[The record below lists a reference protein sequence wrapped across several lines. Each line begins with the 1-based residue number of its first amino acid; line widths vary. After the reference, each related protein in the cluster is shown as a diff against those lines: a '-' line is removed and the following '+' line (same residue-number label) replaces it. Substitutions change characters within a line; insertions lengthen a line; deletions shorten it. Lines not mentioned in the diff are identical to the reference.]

1 MTKSLSKETT
11 CCFNRAS
18 PSNKDGFEL
27 SSDCGPAMTDN
38 FIAFFYRERLL
49 VAVVSMLIVASGILA
64 LARLNVDAFPDVTP
78 VQVEIDTDA
87 QGLAPQEVEQL
98 ITFPIENV
106 MNGLSGVVRVLS
118 ISKFGLS
125 VVTVYFRDDIDI
137 YFARQQVFEQ
147 LSLAKDRIPAGFEP
161 TMGPITTG
169 TGQIYLYE
177 IVGRGKSNQELRT
190 IQDWIVKLQLRT
202 VSGVADVLSFGGEV
216 KQYQVIV
223 DQQALVNYNIPL
235 KQLFS
240 TIQANNQN
248 TGANFIEHGDDQYIV
263 RGLGLV
269 KDVEDIKNMVL
280 DSRSGTPIRVSDVA
294 RVEIGNEIRQGAVTQ
309 DGRGEVVTGIV
320 LKRINENTKQVIERI
335 KEKVAEINKA
345 LPEGVSIV
353 DYYDQ
358 SELVDNSIHT
368 VVESLI
374 EGEAL
379 VLVILVLL
387 LGDFR
392 SSLITAAAIPFC
404 MLVAFILMWYSGLSA
419 NLTSLGGLAISIG
432 MMVDATVVMVENIYR
447 HLEEHSEHST
457 REAILVAAQE
467 IGRPMFFAILIIIA
481 VFLPVFTLQGIEGKL
496 FKPLAYAVTFS
507 MIGSM
512 LMALCIAP
520 MLCALWLRLKKGEV
534 RTNPIIGFFKAIYV
548 PVLKWT
554 IDHRYV
560 TLLVAAALIAWSVA
574 EGFILGSEFLPT
586 IDEGNMLVRATMPA
600 SISLSR
606 AIEVSSQ
613 IEKSLR
619 EFPEVETV
627 VAKIGRAELGGDPES
642 VSNDELYVRLK
653 RKGEW
658 TTATTKDELV
668 DAMRQRVEGFPGVRF
683 NFSQVIQT
691 RNDELISGINAQIA
705 VKVFG
710 EDQDTLRKLAEGIRD
725 AISRVGGVED
735 LAVEQSAGEEH
746 LEIVLDRDKLAR
758 YGLNI
763 TDVLDVAKIAI
774 GGDEATDVL
783 EGQRRFAIFVRLNE
797 TFRNQVEKLND
808 ILVAAPVGGRIP
820 LGQLATF
827 RLSTGDSVVSRENSL
842 RRVVVMCNVK
852 GRDIGSFVHEA
863 QAIVA
868 RDVQTPPGY
877 FITWGGQFENEQ
889 QAVRRL
895 LIAIPISL
903 LLVFVLI
910 YACFNSL
917 RNTLT
922 IIFNIPIALV
932 GSTTFLLISGFPLSV
947 PAIVGF
953 IAVFGIAVQNG
964 MVMVSYINKLRN
976 LGMDLH
982 DAVITGASVRLRA
995 ELLSALIGSI
1005 SLIPFIISSGTG
1017 AEIEK
1022 PLAIVVVGGLVT
1034 RPIKIVILPMVY
1046 EWVER
1051 RAARRAE
1058 SATE

>member
-1 MTKSLSKETT
+1 
-11 CCFNRAS
+11 
-18 PSNKDGFEL
+18 
-27 SSDCGPAMTDN
+27 MTDN

-49 VAVVSMLIVASGILA
+49 VAVVSMLIVAGGILA
-64 LARLNVDAFPDVTP
+64 LRRLNVDAFPDVTP
-78 VQVEIDTDA
+78 VQVEIDTEA
-87 QGLAPQEVEQL
+87 EGLAPEEVERQ
-98 ITFPIENV
+98 ITFPIENE
-106 MNGLSGVVRVLS
+106 MNGISGVTRVES
-118 ISKFGLS
+118 ESKFGLS
-125 VVTVYFRDDIDI
+125 VVTVYFSDDTDM
-137 YFARQQVFEQ
+137 YFAREQVFQ
-147 LSLAKDRIPAGFEP
+147 RLADAKENIPSGIEP

-169 TGQIYLYE
+169 TGQIYLYQ
-177 IVGRGKSNQELRT
+177 IVGHGQSNQELRT

-202 VSGVADVLSFGGEV
+202 VPGVADVLSFGGDV

-223 DQQALVNYNIPL
+223 DQQALVNYNISL
-235 KQLFS
+235 KALFDA
-240 TIQANNQN
+240 IQANNQN
-248 TGANFIEHGDDQYIV
+248 TGANFIEHGDEQYVV

-269 KDVEDIKNMVL
+269 KDIQDIQNIVL
-280 DSRSGTPIRVSDVA
+280 DSRGGTPIRVGDVA
-294 RVEIGNEIRQGAVTQ
+294 RVEIGNEIRQGAVTK
-309 DGRGEVVTGIV
+309 DGQGEVVTGIV
-320 LKRINENTKQVIERI
+320 LKRINENTKEVIDRI
-335 KEKVAEINKA
+335 KGKVAEINKA
-345 LPEGVSIV
+345 LPPGVQIV
-353 DYYDQ
+353 DFYDQ
-358 SELVDNSIHT
+358 AELVDNSIHT

-387 LGDFR
+387 LGNFR
-392 SSLITAAAIPFC
+392 SSFITAAAIPFC
-404 MLVAFILMWYSGLSA
+404 MLVAFILMWYWGQSA
-419 NLTSLGGLAISIG
+419 NLMSLGGLAISIG

-447 HLEEHSEHST
+447 HLEEHREHST

-520 MLCALWLRLKKGEV
+520 MLCALWLRLRKGPV
-534 RTNPIIGFFKAIYV
+534 RTNPIIGFFKGIYV
-548 PVLKWT
+548 PVLKWAITHRVLTLT
-554 IDHRYV
+554 IAGL
-560 TLLVAAALIAWSVA
+560 LLVWSFADV
-574 EGFILGSEFLPT
+574 FIIGSEFLPT

-600 SISLSR
+600 SISLTR
-606 AIEVSSQ
+606 AIEISTQ
-613 IEKSLR
+613 IEKTLR

-653 RKGEW
+653 PKSQW
-658 TTATTKDELV
+658 TTAKTKDELV
-668 DAMRQRVEGFPGVRF
+668 DKMRQRVEGFPGVKF

-705 VKVFG
+705 VKIFG
-710 EDQDTLRKLAEGIRD
+710 EDADTLRQLADQIRD
-725 AISRVGGVED
+725 AMSHVRGVED
-735 LAVEQSAGEEH
+735 LAVEQSAGEAH
-746 LEIVLDRDKLAR
+746 LEIDVSRDQIAR

-763 TDVLDVAKIAI
+763 ADVLEVAKIAI
-774 GGDEATDVL
+774 GGDSATDVL
-783 EGQRRFAIFVRLNE
+783 EGQRRFAIFVRLKE
-797 TFRNQVEKLND
+797 DYRNQVEKLGD
-808 ILVAAPVGGRIP
+808 ILVAAPVGGKIP
-820 LGQLATF
+820 LSQLATF
-827 RLSTGDSVVSRENSL
+827 KLSSGDSLVTRENSL
-842 RRVVVMCNVK
+842 RRSVVMCNVK
-852 GRDIGSFVHEA
+852 GRDIGSFVHDA
-863 QAIVA
+863 QQAVA
-868 RDVQTPPGY
+868 LQVKTPPGY
-877 FITWGGQFENEQ
+877 FITWGGQFENAQ
-889 QAVRRL
+889 QATRRL
-895 LIAIPISL
+895 LIAIPIAL

-910 YACFNSL
+910 YSCFNSL

-953 IAVFGIAVQNG
+953 IAVFGVAVQNG
-964 MVMVSYINKLRN
+964 MVMVSYINKLRDR
-976 LGMDLH
+976 GMELH
-982 DAVITGASVRLRA
+982 EAVITGASVRLRA

-1034 RPIKIVILPMVY
+1034 RPIKIVILPMIY

-1051 RAARRAE
+1051 GVERKASRAAAITVE
-1058 SATE
+1058 

>member
-1 MTKSLSKETT
+1 
-11 CCFNRAS
+11 
-18 PSNKDGFEL
+18 
-27 SSDCGPAMTDN
+27 MTDN

-49 VAVVSMLIVASGILA
+49 VAVVSMLIVAGGILA
-64 LARLNVDAFPDVTP
+64 LRRLNVDAFPDVTP
-78 VQVEIDTDA
+78 VQVEIDTDS

-98 ITFPIENV
+98 ITFPIENE
-106 MNGLSGVVRVLS
+106 MNGISGVTRVES
-118 ISKFGLS
+118 TSKFGLS
-125 VVTVYFRDDIDI
+125 VVTVYFSDDTDI
-137 YFARQQVFEQ
+137 YFARQQVFER
-147 LSLAKDRIPAGFEP
+147 LSDAKDHIPAGFEP

-169 TGQIYLYE
+169 TGQIYLYQ

-190 IQDWIVKLQLRT
+190 IQDWVVKLQLRT
-202 VSGVADVLSFGGEV
+202 VPGVADVLDFGGDV

-235 KQLFS
+235 KSLFEA
-240 TIQANNQN
+240 IQNNNQN
-248 TGANFIEHGDDQYIV
+248 TGANFIEHGDEQYVV
-263 RGLGLV
+263 RGIGLV
-269 KDVEDIKNMVL
+269 KDIEDIKNIVL
-280 DSRSGTPIRVSDVA
+280 DSRGGTPIRVSDVA
-294 RVEIGNEIRQGAVTQ
+294 SVEIGSELRQGAVTK
-309 DGRGEVVTGIV
+309 DGQGEVVTGIV
-320 LKRINENTKQVIERI
+320 LKRINENTKQVIERL

-345 LPEGVSIV
+345 LPEGVTIV
-353 DYYDQ
+353 DFYDQ
-358 SELVDNSIHT
+358 AELVDNSIHT

-392 SSLITAAAIPFC
+392 SSIITAAAIPFC
-404 MLVAFILMWYSGLSA
+404 MLVAFILMWYAGLSA
-419 NLTSLGGLAISIG
+419 NLMSLGGLAISIG

-447 HLEEHSEHST
+447 HLEEHREHSV

-512 LMALCIAP
+512 VMALCIAP
-520 MLCALWLRLKKGEV
+520 MLCALWLRLKRGEV
-534 RTNPIIGFFKAIYV
+534 RQNRIIGFFKGIYV
-548 PVLKWT
+548 PVLKWA
-554 IDHRYV
+554 IRHRYIAL
-560 TLLVAAALIAWSVA
+560 TIALALLVWSAAD
-574 EGFILGSEFLPT
+574 FYILGSEFLPT

-600 SISLSR
+600 SISLTR
-606 AIEVSSQ
+606 AMDVSTQ
-613 IEKSLR
+613 IEKKLL

-627 VAKIGRAELGGDPES
+627 VAKIGRADLGGDPES
-642 VSNDELYVRLK
+642 VSNDEIYVRLK
-653 RKGEW
+653 PKAQW
-658 TTATTKDELV
+658 TTAKTKDELV
-668 DAMRQRVEGFPGVRF
+668 DAMRRRVEGFPGVEF

-705 VKVFG
+705 VKIFG
-710 EDQDTLRKLAEGIRD
+710 EDQDTLHQVGEQIRD
-725 AISRVGGVED
+725 AMSHVGGVED
-735 LAVEQSAGEEH
+735 LAVEQVAGEQH
-746 LEIVLDRDKLAR
+746 LEIELDRDKIAR

-763 TDVLDVAKIAI
+763 ADVLEVVKIAI

-783 EGQRRFAIFVRLNE
+783 EGQRRFAIFVRLKE
-797 TFRNQVEKLND
+797 DYRNQVNKLND
-808 ILVAAPVGGRIP
+808 ILIAAPVGGRIP
-820 LGQLATF
+820 LGQLATLK
-827 RLSTGDSVVSRENSL
+827 LSSGDSVIDRENSL
-842 RRVVVMCNVK
+842 RRVVVKCNVK
-852 GRDIGSFVHEA
+852 GRDIGGFVHDA
-863 QAIVA
+863 QAAVA
-868 RDVQTPPGY
+868 AQVKFPPGY
-877 FITWGGQFENEQ
+877 FITWGGQFENAQ
-889 QAVRRL
+889 QAARRL
-895 LIAIPISL
+895 LIAIPIAL

-910 YACFNSL
+910 YTCFSSL

-922 IIFNIPIALV
+922 IIFNIPIAMV
-932 GSTTFLLISGFPLSV
+932 GSTAFLLVSGFPLSV
-947 PAIVGF
+947 PALVGF

-976 LGMDLH
+976 GGMELH
-982 DAVITGASVRLRA
+982 EAVITGASVRLRA

-1005 SLIPFIISSGTG
+1005 SLIPFIVSSGTG

-1051 RAARRAE
+1051 RAARRA
-1058 SATE
+1058 ATTIE

>member
-1 MTKSLSKETT
+1 
-11 CCFNRAS
+11 
-18 PSNKDGFEL
+18 
-27 SSDCGPAMTDN
+27 MTDN
-38 FIAFFYRERLL
+38 FIAFFYKERLL
-49 VAVVSMLIVASGILA
+49 VAVVSMLIVGGGVLA
-64 LARLNVDAFPDVTP
+64 MSKLNVDAFPDVTP
-78 VQVEIDTDA
+78 VQVEIDTEA

-106 MNGLSGVVRVLS
+106 MNGISGVVRVQS

-125 VVTVYFRDDIDI
+125 VVNVYFRDDVDI
-137 YFARQQVFEQ
+137 YFALQQVFER
-147 LSLAKDRIPAGFEP
+147 LSLAKDNMPAGFEP
-161 TMGPITTG
+161 GMGPITTG
-169 TGQIYLYE
+169 TGQVYLYE

-202 VSGVADVLSFGGEV
+202 VPGVADVLSFGGDV

-223 DQQALVNYNIPL
+223 DQQALVNYNITL
-235 KQLFS
+235 KSLFDA
-240 TIQANNQN
+240 IQANNQN
-248 TGANFIEHGDDQYIV
+248 TGANFIEHGDEQYVV
-263 RGLGLV
+263 RGLGLL
-269 KDVEDIKNMVL
+269 KDIEDIKNIVL

-294 RVEIGNEIRQGAVTQ
+294 NVQIGNEIRQGAVTK
-309 DGRGEVVTGIV
+309 DGQGEVVTGIV
-320 LKRINENTKQVIERI
+320 LKRINENTKQIIERI
-335 KEKVAEINKA
+335 KQKVTEINKA
-345 LPEGVSIV
+345 LPPGVHIV
-353 DYYDQ
+353 DFYDQ
-358 SELVDNSIHT
+358 AELVDNSVHT

-379 VLVILVLL
+379 VLIILVLL
-387 LGDFR
+387 LGNFR
-392 SSLITAAAIPFC
+392 SSFITAAAIPFC
-404 MLVAFILMWYSGLSA
+404 MLVAFILMWYWGQSA
-419 NLTSLGGLAISIG
+419 NLMSLGGLAISIG

-447 HLEEHSEHST
+447 HLEEHREHST

-534 RTNPIIGFFKAIYV
+534 RTNPIIAFFKRIYV
-548 PVLKWT
+548 PVLEWA
-554 IDHRYV
+554 IAHRYL
-560 TLLVAAALIAWSVA
+560 TLILAGALLLWSVA
-574 EGFILGSEFLPT
+574 DVFILGSEFLPT

-600 SISLSR
+600 SISLPR
-606 AIEVSSQ
+606 AIDVSTQ

-627 VAKIGRAELGGDPES
+627 VAKIGRPELGGDPES

-653 RKGEW
+653 PKEQW
-658 TTATTKDELV
+658 TTARTKDELV
-668 DAMRQRVEGFPGVRF
+668 DAMRRRVEGFPGVEF

-691 RNDELISGINAQIA
+691 RNDELLSGINAQIA

-710 EDQDTLRKLAEGIRD
+710 EDQDILARLAEEIRN
-725 AISRVGGVED
+725 AMSHVRGAKD
-735 LAVEQSAGEEH
+735 LAVEQVAGEEH
-746 LEIVLDRDKLAR
+746 LEISLDRDKLAR

-763 TDVLDVAKIAI
+763 AEVLEVAKIAI

-783 EGQRRFAIFVRLNE
+783 EGQRHFAIFVRLKENY
-797 TFRNQVEKLND
+797 RNQVEKLGD
-808 ILVAAPVGGRIP
+808 ILIAAPVGGSVP

-827 RLSTGDSVVSRENSL
+827 RLSSGDAVVSRENAL
-842 RRVVVMCNVK
+842 RRLVVKCNVT
-852 GRDIGSFVHEA
+852 GRDIGGFVHDA
-863 QAIVA
+863 QAAVA
-868 RDVQTPPGY
+868 AQVKTPPGY
-877 FITWGGQFENEQ
+877 FITWGGQFENAQ
-889 QAVRRL
+889 QATRRL

-910 YACFNSL
+910 YACFGSL

-964 MVMVSYINKLRN
+964 LVMVSYINKLRDR
-976 LGMDLH
+976 GMELRE
-982 DAVITGASVRLRA
+982 AVITGASVRLRA

-1005 SLIPFIISSGTG
+1005 SLVPFIISSGTG

-1051 RAARRAE
+1051 RAARTEEPVIEAE
-1058 SATE
+1058 A

>member
-1 MTKSLSKETT
+1 
-11 CCFNRAS
+11 
-18 PSNKDGFEL
+18 
-27 SSDCGPAMTDN
+27 MTDN

-49 VAVVSMLIVASGILA
+49 VAVVSMLIVAGGVLA
-64 LARLNVDAFPDVTP
+64 LSRLNVDAFPDVTP
-78 VQVEIDTDA
+78 VQVEIDTEA

-106 MNGLSGVVRVLS
+106 MNGISGVVRVQS

-125 VVTVYFRDDIDI
+125 VVNVYFRDDVDI
-137 YFARQQVFEQ
+137 YFARQQVFER
-147 LSLAKDRIPAGFEP
+147 LSLAKDNMPAGFEP
-161 TMGPITTG
+161 GMGPITTG

-202 VSGVADVLSFGGEV
+202 VPGVADVLSFGGDV
-216 KQYQVIV
+216 KQYHVIV

-235 KQLFS
+235 KSLFEA
-240 TIQANNQN
+240 IQANNQN
-248 TGANFIEHGDDQYIV
+248 TGANFIEHGDDQYVI

-269 KDVEDIKNMVL
+269 QNVDDIKNIVL
-280 DSRSGTPIRVSDVA
+280 DSRGGTAIRVSDVA
-294 RVEIGNEIRQGAVTQ
+294 QVQIGNEIRQGAVTK
-309 DGRGEVVTGIV
+309 DGQGEVVTGIV
-320 LKRINENTKQVIERI
+320 LKRINENTKQVIERV
-335 KEKVAEINKA
+335 KEKVVEINKT

-358 SELVDNSIHT
+358 SELVDNSTHT
-368 VVESLI
+368 VVKSLI
-374 EGEAL
+374 EGELL
-379 VLVILVLL
+379 VLVILLLL

-392 SSLITAAAIPFC
+392 GSLITAAAIPFC
-404 MLVAFILMWYSGLSA
+404 MLVALILMWYSGLSA

-432 MMVDATVVMVENIYR
+432 MMVDATIVMVENIYR
-447 HLEEHSEHST
+447 HLEEHREHSM

-467 IGRPMFFAILIIIA
+467 IGRPMFFAILIVIA
-481 VFLPVFTLQGIEGKL
+481 VFLPVFTLEGVEGKL

-534 RTNPIIGFFKAIYV
+534 HTNPIVGFFKGIYV
-548 PVLKWT
+548 PVLNWA
-554 IDHRYV
+554 IAHRYL
-560 TLLVAAALIAWSVA
+560 TLIFAGALLIWSVA
-574 EGFILGSEFLPT
+574 DIFILGSEFLPT

-606 AIEVSSQ
+606 AIDVSTQ

-619 EFPEVETV
+619 GFPEVETV

-642 VSNDELYVRLK
+642 VSNDELYVHLK
-653 RKGEW
+653 PKEQW
-658 TTATTKDELV
+658 TTAKTKDELV
-668 DAMRQRVEGFPGVRF
+668 DAMRRKVQGIPGVEF

-705 VKVFG
+705 IKIFG
-710 EDQDTLRKLAEGIRD
+710 EDQDTLRQTAESIRD
-725 AISRVGGVED
+725 SISHVRGVKD

-746 LEIVLDRDKLAR
+746 LEISLDRDKLAR

-763 TDVLDVAKIAI
+763 ADVLEVAKIAI

-783 EGQRRFAIFVRLNE
+783 EGQRRFAIFVRMKE
-797 TFRNQVEKLND
+797 DYRNQVEKLND
-808 ILVAAPVGGRIP
+808 ILVAAPIGGQVP

-827 RLSTGDSVVSRENSL
+827 RLSSGDSVISREDAL
-842 RRVVVMCNVK
+842 RRIVVKCNVT
-852 GRDIGSFVHEA
+852 GRDIGSFVKDA
-863 QAIVA
+863 QAAVA
-868 RDVQTPPGY
+868 AQVKIPAGY
-877 FITWGGQFENEQ
+877 FVTWGGQFENAQ
-889 QAVRRL
+889 QATRRL
-895 LIAIPISL
+895 LIAIPIAL
-903 LLVFVLI
+903 LLVFILI
-910 YACFNSL
+910 YTCFNSL

-932 GSTTFLLISGFPLSV
+932 GSTTFLLISGFPISV

-964 MVMVSYINKLRN
+964 MVMVSYINKLRDRG
-976 LGMDLH
+976 LDLH
-982 DAVITGASVRLRA
+982 EAVITGASVRLRA

-1051 RAARRAE
+1051 RASRRAE
-1058 SATE
+1058 RSAEATEV

>member
-1 MTKSLSKETT
+1 
-11 CCFNRAS
+11 
-18 PSNKDGFEL
+18 
-27 SSDCGPAMTDN
+27 MTDN

-49 VAVVSMLIVASGILA
+49 VAVVSMLIVAGGILA
-64 LARLNVDAFPDVTP
+64 LRRLNVDAFPDVTP
-78 VQVEIDTDA
+78 VQVEIDTEA

-106 MNGLSGVVRVLS
+106 MNGISGVTRVES
-118 ISKFGLS
+118 DSKFGLS
-125 VVTVYFRDDIDI
+125 VVTVYFTDDTDI
-137 YFARQQVFEQ
+137 YFARQQVFER
-147 LSLAKDRIPAGFEP
+147 LSEAKDNIPAGIEP
-161 TMGPITTG
+161 QMGPITTG
-169 TGQIYLYE
+169 TGQIYLYQ

-190 IQDWIVKLQLRT
+190 IQDWVIKLQLRT
-202 VSGVADVLSFGGEV
+202 VPGVADVLSFGGDV

-235 KQLFS
+235 KALFEAIS
-240 TIQANNQN
+240 ANNQN
-248 TGANFIEHGDDQYIV
+248 TGANFIEHGDEQYVV

-269 KDVEDIKNMVL
+269 KDIEDIKNIVL
-280 DSRSGTPIRVSDVA
+280 DSRNGTSIRVSDVA
-294 RVEIGNEIRQGAVTQ
+294 TVEIGNEIRQGAVTK
-309 DGRGEVVTGIV
+309 DGQGEVVTGIV
-320 LKRINENTKQVIERI
+320 LKRINENTKQVIERT
-335 KEKVAEINKA
+335 KEKVAEINKS
-345 LPEGVSIV
+345 LPEGVHIV
-353 DYYDQ
+353 DFYDQ
-358 SELVDNSIHT
+358 AELVDNSIHT

-387 LGDFR
+387 LGNFR

-419 NLTSLGGLAISIG
+419 NLMSLGGLAISIG

-447 HLEEHSEHST
+447 HLEEHREHSV

-520 MLCALWLRLKKGEV
+520 MLCALWLRLKQGKV

-548 PVLKWT
+548 PVLKWA
-554 IDHRYV
+554 IRHRYIAL
-560 TLLVAAALIAWSVA
+560 TIAALLIVWSVA
-574 EGFILGSEFLPT
+574 DVFILGSEFLPT

-600 SISLSR
+600 SISLGR
-606 AIEVSSQ
+606 AIEVSTQ

-653 RKGEW
+653 PKAQW
-658 TTATTKDELV
+658 TTAKTKDELV
-668 DAMRQRVEGFPGVRF
+668 DAMRRRVDGFPGVEF

-710 EDQDTLRKLAEGIRD
+710 EDQQALHQVAEQIRD
-725 AISRVGGVED
+725 AMSHVRGVED
-735 LAVEQSAGEEH
+735 LAVEQVAGEEH
-746 LEIVLDRDKLAR
+746 LEIDIDRDKIAR

-763 TDVLDVAKIAI
+763 ADVLEVTKIAI
-774 GGDEATDVL
+774 GGDEATEVQ
-783 EGQRRFAIFVRLNE
+783 EGQRRFAIFVRLKENY
-797 TFRNQVEKLND
+797 RNQVEKLND
-808 ILVAAPVGGRIP
+808 ILIAPSAGAPIP
-820 LGQLATF
+820 LGQLAAF
-827 RLSTGDSVVSRENSL
+827 RLSSGDSLISRENSL
-842 RRVVVMCNVK
+842 RRVVVKCNVK
-852 GRDIGSFVHEA
+852 GRDIGSFVREA
-863 QAIVA
+863 QGLVA
-868 RDVQTPPGY
+868 AQVKTPPGY
-877 FITWGGQFENEQ
+877 FITWGGQFESAQ
-889 QAVRRL
+889 QATRRL

-932 GSTTFLLISGFPLSV
+932 GSTMFLLISGFPLSV

-964 MVMVSYINKLRN
+964 MVMVSYINKLRSK
-976 LGMDLH
+976 GMELH
-982 DAVITGASVRLRA
+982 EAVILGASVRLRA

-1051 RAARRAE
+1051 GAARRAAKTVE
-1058 SATE
+1058 NAA

>member
-1 MTKSLSKETT
+1 
-11 CCFNRAS
+11 
-18 PSNKDGFEL
+18 
-27 SSDCGPAMTDN
+27 MTDN
-38 FIAFFYRERLL
+38 FIAFFYRERLV
-49 VAVVSMLIVASGILA
+49 VAVVSLLIVAGGILA

-78 VQVEIDTDA
+78 VQVEIDTDS
-87 QGLAPQEVEQL
+87 QGLAPDEVEQL

-118 ISKFGLS
+118 TSKFGLS

-177 IVGRGKSNQELRT
+177 VVGRGKSNQELRT

-202 VSGVADVLSFGGEV
+202 VSGVADVLSFGGDV
-216 KQYQVIV
+216 KQYQVIA
-223 DQQALVNYNIPL
+223 DQPALVNYNIPL

-240 TIQANNQN
+240 SIQANNQN

-269 KDVEDIKNMVL
+269 KDVEDIKNIVL
-280 DSRSGTPIRVSDVA
+280 DSRNGTPIRVSDVA

-335 KEKVAEINKA
+335 KEKVVEINKA
-345 LPEGVSIV
+345 LPEGVSVV

-379 VLVILVLL
+379 VLLILMLL

-447 HLEEHSEHST
+447 HLEEHSERST

-534 RTNPIIGFFKAIYV
+534 RTNPIIGFFKGIYV

-554 IDHRYV
+554 IDHRYITV
-560 TLLVAAALIAWSVA
+560 LVAAALIAWSVA

-606 AIEVSSQ
+606 AIEVSTQ
-613 IEKSLR
+613 IEKTFR

-653 RKGEW
+653 RKEQW
-658 TTATTKDELV
+658 TTARTKDELV
-668 DAMRQRVEGFPGVRF
+668 DAMRQRVEGFPGVKF

-705 VKVFG
+705 IKVFG

-725 AISRVGGVED
+725 AISKVHGVED
-735 LAVEQSAGEEH
+735 LAIEQVAGEEH
-746 LEIVLDRDKLAR
+746 LEILLDRDRLAR

-763 TDVLDVAKIAI
+763 EDVLDVAKIAI

-783 EGQRRFAIFVRLNE
+783 EGQRRFAILVRLNE
-797 TFRNQVEKLND
+797 SFRNQVEKLND
-808 ILVAAPVGGRIP
+808 ILVAAPIGGRIP
-820 LGQLATF
+820 LGQLATL

-852 GRDIGSFVHEA
+852 GRDIGSFVHDA
-863 QAIVA
+863 QAFVA
-868 RDVQTPPGY
+868 SDVQTPPGY

-964 MVMVSYINKLRN
+964 MVMVSYINKLRS

-1051 RAARRAE
+1051 RAARRAA
-1058 SATE
+1058 ATTA

>member
-1 MTKSLSKETT
+1 
-11 CCFNRAS
+11 
-18 PSNKDGFEL
+18 
-27 SSDCGPAMTDN
+27 MTDN
-38 FIAFFYRERLL
+38 LIAFFYRERLL
-49 VAVVSMLIVASGILA
+49 VAVVSLLIMAGGILA
-64 LARLNVDAFPDVTP
+64 LRRLNVDAFPDVTP
-78 VQVEIDTDA
+78 VQVEVDTDA

-98 ITFPIENV
+98 ITFPVENE
-106 MNGLSGVVRVLS
+106 MNGIAGVTRVES

-125 VVTVYFRDDIDI
+125 VVTVYFSDDIDI
-137 YFARQQVFEQ
+137 YFARQQVFER
-147 LSLAKDRIPAGFEP
+147 LASAKDHIPAGFEP

-169 TGQIYLYE
+169 TGQIYLYQ

-202 VSGVADVLSFGGEV
+202 VPGVADVLDFGGDV

-223 DQQALVNYNIPL
+223 DQQSLVNYNIPL
-235 KQLFS
+235 KSLFEA
-240 TIQANNQN
+240 IQNNNQN
-248 TGANFIEHGDDQYIV
+248 TGANFIEHGDEQYVV
-263 RGLGLV
+263 RGIGLV
-269 KDVEDIKNMVL
+269 KDIEDIKNIVL
-280 DSRSGTPIRVSDVA
+280 DSRGGTPIRVSDVA
-294 RVEIGNEIRQGAVTQ
+294 RVEIGSELRQGAVTK
-309 DGRGEVVTGIV
+309 DGQGEVVTGIV
-320 LKRINENTKQVIERI
+320 LKRINENTKQVIERL
-335 KEKVAEINKA
+335 KEKVIEINKA
-345 LPEGVSIV
+345 LPEGVTIV
-353 DYYDQ
+353 DFYDQ
-358 SELVDNSIHT
+358 AELVDNSIHT

-374 EGEAL
+374 EGEVL

-419 NLTSLGGLAISIG
+419 NLMSLGGLAISIG
-432 MMVDATVVMVENIYR
+432 MMVDATVVMVENIFR
-447 HLEEHSEHST
+447 HLEEHREHSM
-457 REAILVAAQE
+457 RAAILVAAQE

-512 LMALCIAP
+512 VMALCIAP

-534 RTNPIIGFFKAIYV
+534 RQNRIIGFFKGIYV
-548 PVLKWT
+548 PVLEWA
-554 IDHRYV
+554 IRHRYIAL
-560 TLLVAAALIAWSVA
+560 TIALALLVWTAADFYV
-574 EGFILGSEFLPT
+574 LGSEFLPT

-600 SISLSR
+600 SISLTR
-606 AIEVSSQ
+606 AMDVSSQ
-613 IEKSLR
+613 IEKKLL

-627 VAKIGRAELGGDPES
+627 VAKIGRADLGGDPES
-642 VSNDELYVRLK
+642 VSNDEIYVRLRPK
-653 RKGEW
+653 SQW
-658 TTATTKDELV
+658 TSARTKDDLV
-668 DAMRQRVEGFPGVRF
+668 DAMRRRVEGFPGVEF

-705 VKVFG
+705 VKIFG
-710 EDQDTLRKLAEGIRD
+710 EDQEKLHEVGEQIKD
-725 AISRVGGVED
+725 AMSHVRGVAD
-735 LAVEQSAGEEH
+735 LAVEQVAGEEH
-746 LEIVLDRDKLAR
+746 LEIELDRNKIAR

-763 TDVLDVAKIAI
+763 ADVLEVTKIAI

-783 EGQRRFAIFVRLNE
+783 EGQRRFAIFVRLKENY
-797 TFRNQVEKLND
+797 RNQVEKLND
-808 ILVAAPVGGRIP
+808 ILISAPVGGRIP
-820 LGQLATF
+820 LGELATF
-827 RLSTGDSVVSRENSL
+827 KLSSGDSVVSRENSL
-842 RRVVVMCNVK
+842 RRVVVKCNVK
-852 GRDIGSFVHEA
+852 GRDIGGFVHDA
-863 QAIVA
+863 QAAVA
-868 RDVQTPPGY
+868 TQVKLPPGY
-877 FITWGGQFENEQ
+877 FVTWGGQFANAQ
-889 QAVRRL
+889 QATRRL
-895 LIAIPISL
+895 LIAIPIAL

-910 YACFNSL
+910 YACFSSL

-922 IIFNIPIALV
+922 IIFNIPIAMV
-932 GSTTFLLISGFPLSV
+932 GSTAFLLISGFPLSV

-964 MVMVSYINKLRN
+964 MVMVSYINKLRDK
-976 LGMDLH
+976 GMELH
-982 DAVITGASVRLRA
+982 EAVITGASVRLRA

-1058 SATE
+1058 VIDATEKTDDSKE

>member
-1 MTKSLSKETT
+1 
-11 CCFNRAS
+11 
-18 PSNKDGFEL
+18 
-27 SSDCGPAMTDN
+27 MTDN

-49 VAVVSMLIVASGILA
+49 VAVVSLLIVAGGIFA
-64 LARLNVDAFPDVTP
+64 LSKLNVDAFPDVTP

-87 QGLAPQEVEQL
+87 EGLAPQEVEQL

-106 MNGLSGVVRVLS
+106 MNGLSGVERVLS

-202 VSGVADVLSFGGEV
+202 VPGVADVLSFGGDV

-269 KDVEDIKNMVL
+269 KDVQDIKNIVL
-280 DSRSGTPIRVSDVA
+280 DSRNGTPIRVSDVA

-309 DGRGEVVTGIV
+309 DGNGEVVTGIV
-320 LKRINENTKQVIERI
+320 LKRINENTKQVIDRI

-345 LPEGVSIV
+345 LPEGVRII

-379 VLVILVLL
+379 VLLILVLL

-447 HLEEHSEHST
+447 HLEEHREHST

-534 RTNPIIGFFKAIYV
+534 RTNPIIGFIKSIYV
-548 PVLKWT
+548 PVLKT
-554 IDHRYV
+554 AIAHNYV
-560 TLLVAAALIAWSVA
+560 TITIAALLILLSVA
-574 EGFILGSEFLPT
+574 DVFILGSEFLPT

-606 AIEVSSQ
+606 AIEVSTQ
-613 IEKSLR
+613 IEKTLR

-653 RKGEW
+653 PKDKW
-658 TTATTKDELV
+658 TTASTKDELV
-668 DAMRQRVEGFPGVRF
+668 DSMRQRVEGFPGVKF

-710 EDQDTLRKLAEGIRD
+710 EDQDTLHRLADEIRN
-725 AISRVGGVED
+725 AMSKVRGVED
-735 LAVEQSAGEEH
+735 LAVEQVAGEEH
-746 LEIVLDRDKLAR
+746 LEIALDRDKLAR

-763 TDVLDVAKIAI
+763 QDVLDVAKIAI

-783 EGQRRFAIFVRLNE
+783 EGQRRFAIFVRLSEN
-797 TFRNQVEKLND
+797 FRNQVDKLND

-827 RLSTGDSVVSRENSL
+827 KLSTGDSVVSRENSL

-852 GRDIGSFVHEA
+852 GRDIGSFVHDA
-863 QAIVA
+863 QAFVA
-868 RDVQTPPGY
+868 SDVQTPPGY
-877 FITWGGQFENEQ
+877 FVTWGGQFENEQ

-903 LLVFVLI
+903 LLVFILI
-910 YACFNSL
+910 YSCFNSL

-953 IAVFGIAVQNG
+953 IAVFGVAVQNG
-964 MVMVSYINKLRN
+964 MVMVSYINKLRDG
-976 LGMDLH
+976 GMGLH

-1058 SATE
+1058 ASAE

>member
-1 MTKSLSKETT
+1 
-11 CCFNRAS
+11 
-18 PSNKDGFEL
+18 
-27 SSDCGPAMTDN
+27 MTDN

-49 VAVVSMLIVASGILA
+49 VAVVSMLIVAGGILA
-64 LARLNVDAFPDVTP
+64 LRRLNVDAFPDVTP
-78 VQVEIDTDA
+78 VQVEIDTEA
-87 QGLAPQEVEQL
+87 EGLAPEEIERQ
-98 ITFPIENV
+98 ITFPIENE
-106 MNGLSGVVRVLS
+106 MNGIAGVTRVQS
-118 ISKFGLS
+118 ESKFGLS
-125 VVTVYFRDDIDI
+125 VVTVYFTDDTDI
-137 YFARQQVFEQ
+137 YFARQQVFER
-147 LSLAKDRIPAGFEP
+147 LSAAKDSIPSGFEP
-161 TMGPITTG
+161 QMGPITTG
-169 TGQIYLYE
+169 TGQIYLYQ
-177 IVGRGKSNQELRT
+177 IVGHGQSNQELRT

-202 VSGVADVLSFGGEV
+202 VPGVADVLSFGGDV

-223 DQQALVNYNIPL
+223 DQQALVSYNITL
-235 KQLFS
+235 KSLFEA
-240 TIQANNQN
+240 IQNNNQN
-248 TGANFIEHGDDQYIV
+248 TGANFIEHGDEQYVV

-269 KDVEDIKNMVL
+269 KDVADIGNIVL
-280 DSRSGTPIRVSDVA
+280 DSRNGTPIRVSDVA
-294 RVEIGNEIRQGAVTQ
+294 RVEIGNEIRQGAVTK
-309 DGRGEVVTGIV
+309 DGQGEVVTGIV
-320 LKRINENTKQVIERI
+320 LKRINENTKQVIERV

-345 LPEGVSIV
+345 LPPGVTIV

-358 SELVDNSIHT
+358 AELVDNSIHT

-374 EGEAL
+374 EGEVL
-379 VLVILVLL
+379 VLIILVLL
-387 LGDFR
+387 LGNFR
-392 SSLITAAAIPFC
+392 SSFITAAAIPFC
-404 MLVAFILMWYSGLSA
+404 MLVAFILMWYEGLSA
-419 NLTSLGGLAISIG
+419 NLMSLGGLAISIG

-447 HLEEHSEHST
+447 HLEEHREHST

-512 LMALCIAP
+512 LMALCVAP

-534 RTNPIIGFFKAIYV
+534 QTNPIIRFFKGIYV
-548 PVLKWT
+548 PVLKWA
-554 IDHRYV
+554 IRHRYLAL
-560 TLLVAAALIAWSVA
+560 TIAGLLLVWSVVDVL
-574 EGFILGSEFLPT
+574 ILGSEFLPT

-600 SISLSR
+600 SISLPR
-606 AIEVSSQ
+606 AIEVSTQ
-613 IEKSLR
+613 IEKELR
-619 EFPEVETV
+619 QFPEVETV

-653 RKGEW
+653 PKNQW
-658 TTATTKDELV
+658 TTARTKDELV
-668 DAMRQRVEGFPGVRF
+668 DAMRSRVESMPGVKF

-710 EDQDTLRKLAEGIRD
+710 EDQETLRKVGDNIRE
-725 AISRVGGVED
+725 AMSHVRGVED
-735 LAVEQSAGEEH
+735 LAVEQVAGEEH
-746 LEIVLDRDKLAR
+746 LEVDVDRDKIAR

-763 TDVLDVAKIAI
+763 ADVLEVTKIAV
-774 GGDEATDVL
+774 GGDSATDVL
-783 EGQRRFAIFVRLNE
+783 EGQRRFAIFVRLKE
-797 TFRNQVEKLND
+797 DYRNQVEKLAD

-827 RLSTGDSVVSRENSL
+827 TLSSGDSVIDRENSL

-852 GRDIGSFVHEA
+852 GRDIGSFVRDA
-863 QAIVA
+863 QQAVA
-868 RDVQTPPGY
+868 SQVVMPPGY
-877 FITWGGQFENEQ
+877 FITWGGQFENAQ
-889 QAVRRL
+889 QAERRL

-910 YACFNSL
+910 YSCFSSL

-947 PAIVGF
+947 PALVGF
-953 IAVFGIAVQNG
+953 IAVFGVAVQNG

-976 LGMDLH
+976 RGMELH

-1051 RAARRAE
+1051 RAARGVPE
-1058 SATE
+1058 LETSE